1 MSVCYV
7 ISYVKLMIFGAQ
19 SGL

>member
-7 ISYVKLMIFGAQ
+7 ISYVKLMIFGAR
-19 SGL
+19 SWL